1 MVRSILGGLF
11 LFFFCFSFSVQAE
24 NTYIYRQ
31 KINWVKLDKAD
42 PKDVP
47 LGSLKHP
54 YTSVSTE
61 EMEAMLLSIKIAKRY
76 ALKKTVESVD
86 VFNSWEARRYAPFLV
101 EGLAKV
107 DPDHV
112 INFAL
117 IHKRPAFILQNDYI
131 TMGNVWAD
139 SEGIHFQFTKLFAK
153 ISGDYEASA
162 HTDKTLRK
170 VKSQRLALEAGP
182 GQKLSYYSAME
193 VIMDPAHNF
202 ISEAQ
207 VELAR
212 RQAEEES
219 LLQGKAAK
227 KKKGKAAREL
237 VTEEEKQEAA
247 DAGEA
252 SGSQDVAGRL
262 RELEKLKTDKLISE
276 QEYQNLRKKIMQE
289 I

>member
-1 MVRSILGGLF
+1 MVRRILVGFF
-11 LFFFCFSFSVQAE
+11 LFFFCFSFSVQAD
-24 NTYIYRQ
+24 NNYIYRQ

-76 ALKKTVESVD
+76 ALKRTVESVD
-86 VFNSWEARRYAPFLV
+86 VFNSWEARRYAPFFV

-112 INFAL
+112 INFAI
-117 IHKRPAFILQNDYI
+117 IHKRPAFILQNDFI
-131 TMGNVWAD
+131 TMGNIWAD
-139 SEGIHFQFTKLFAK
+139 SEGVHFQFTKLYAK

-193 VIMDPAHNF
+193 IIMDPAHNF

-212 RQAEEES
+212 REAIEES
-219 LLQGKAAK
+219 LLRGKTSK
-227 KKKGKAAREL
+227 KKKGKAAREPI
-237 VTEEEKQEAA
+237 TEEEKQEVAT
-247 DAGEA
+247 GVSA
-252 SGSQDVAGRL
+252 SDSKNVAGRL
-262 RELEKLKTDKLISE
+262 KELEKLKADKLISE
-276 QEYQNLRKKIMQE
+276 QEYQSLRKKILQE